1 YDLLDRLVEETGFD
15 GRRQRYR
22 YNAADELIA
31 REDADG
37 RETTYAYDRDGRLAS
52 IRVPATEHA
61 PALVERYRWLAD
73 GRLASAG
80 GADCEVRYTY
90 DEVGN
95 LRLESQVHADGWVY
109 SVEHSHDALG
119 VRQTSRY
126 GDAPPVA
133 WLTYGPGHL
142 HGALV
147 G

>member
-1 YDLLDRLVEETGFD
+1 M
-15 GRRQRYR
+15 
-22 YNAADELIA
+22 
-31 REDADG
+31 
-37 RETTYAYDRDGRLAS
+37 
-52 IRVPATEHA
+52 
-61 PALVERYRWLAD
+61 AD

-147 G
+147 GAVELAFERDALHREVSRRPPRRAG